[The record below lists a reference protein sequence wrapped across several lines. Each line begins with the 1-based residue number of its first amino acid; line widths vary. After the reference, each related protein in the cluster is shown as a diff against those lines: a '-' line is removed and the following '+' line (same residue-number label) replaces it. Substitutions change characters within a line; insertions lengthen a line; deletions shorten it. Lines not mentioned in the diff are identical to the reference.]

1 MADISDFR
9 KTAPAVTDFPW
20 LSLPEVETVT
30 LQNGVRLHFLDNPR
44 QPVVRISIMYPS
56 GLAESPDRYALS
68 LLPETIR
75 ESSADMTGAEFSELL
90 DYYGAWLTSGV
101 SAHHFMLTLHALTE
115 SFDYVFTAVMNT
127 IGTPVF
133 KDDEVDAITRRKS
146 AGARVSRDK
155 VATIARQSLN
165 RMLFGEGHPAVA
177 ESDVPEEILKVTPE
191 RIRCEWQQEILN
203 NSPQVFIAG
212 NASHVRRMIEEI
224 FSNDIYG
231 SGPSRPITITPYGGS
246 GGRKESFT
254 EKAGSLQSAVYMA
267 IPTISRKHPDYID
280 LRLASIA
287 LGGYFGSRLN
297 SVIREEKGLTYG
309 ITASLYGIPEGAHLQ
324 IQSQTDN
331 AFVSELI
338 RETESEINRLK
349 TEPLT
354 HDELSA
360 LKRNAMSGLAATLD
374 TPFNIMDLR
383 INEITVGTSPE
394 YFYKHQEAIGRL
406 TAGKIMEMA
415 REYFDTDKLLISV
428 AGEQS
433 K

>member
-9 KTAPAVTDFPW
+9 KTAPTVTDFPW
-20 LSLPEVETVT
+20 LSLSEIETVT
-30 LQNGVRLHFLDNPR
+30 LQNGVKLHFLDNPR

-56 GLAESPDRYALS
+56 GLVESPDRYALS

-115 SFDYVFTAVMNT
+115 SFDNVFSAVMNA
-127 IGTPVF
+127 IATPVF
-133 KDDEVDAITRRKS
+133 KEDEVDAITRRKS
-146 AGARVSRDK
+146 ASARVNRDK

-165 RMLFGEGHPAVA
+165 RMLFGEGHPAVD
-177 ESDVPEEILKVTPE
+177 EPDDPEKILNVTPE
-191 RIRCEWQQEILN
+191 RIRREWQQEVQN
-203 NSPQVFIAG
+203 NRPQVFIAG
-212 NASHVRRMIEEI
+212 NVSHVRHMIEEI
-224 FSNDIYG
+224 FSNDIY
-231 SGPSRPITITPYGGS
+231 SSEPSRPITITPYGGS
-246 GGRKESFT
+246 EERNESFT

-280 LRLASIA
+280 LRLATIA

-338 RETESEINRLK
+338 KGTESEINRLK

-354 HDELSA
+354 PDELAA

-383 INEITVGTSPE
+383 INEITVGTPPD
-394 YFYKHQEAIGRL
+394 YFYKQQEAIGRL
-406 TAGKIMEMA
+406 TAEKIMEMA
-415 REYFDTDKLLISV
+415 RKYFDTDKLLISV

-433 K
+433 N

>member
-1 MADISDFR
+1 MTDNNDFR
-9 KTAPAVTDFPW
+9 KTAPAVSDFPK
-20 LSLPEVETVT
+20 LSLPKVETVT
-30 LQNGVRLHFLDNPR
+30 LPNGVRLHMLDNSL
-44 QPVVRISIMYPS
+44 QPVVRVSIMYPS

-101 SAHHFMLTLHALTE
+101 AAHHFMLTLHALTE
-115 SFDYVFTAVMNT
+115 SFDSVFPAVMKA
-127 IGTPVF
+127 IGTPSF
-133 KDDEVDAITRRKS
+133 KADEVDAIIRRKS
-146 AGARVSRDK
+146 AAARVSRDK

-165 RMLFGEGHPAVA
+165 CMLFGEGHPAVA
-177 ESDVPEEILKVTPE
+177 EPDIPEDILKVTPD
-191 RIRCEWQQEILN
+191 RIRREWQQVVMN
-203 NSPQVFIAG
+203 NTPQVFVAG
-212 NASHVRRMIEEI
+212 NTSNVRRLIEEV

-231 SGPSRPITITPYGGS
+231 SGPGRPITVTPYGEN
-246 GGRKESFT
+246 GRRSESFT
-254 EKAGSLQSAVYMA
+254 KKPGSLQSAVYMA
-267 IPTISRKHPDYID
+267 IPTIGRKHPDYID
-280 LRLASIA
+280 LRLATIA

-338 RETESEINRLK
+338 KETESEINRLK

-354 HDELSA
+354 SEELSA

-374 TPFNIMDLR
+374 SPFNIMDLK
-383 INEITVGTSPE
+383 INEITVGTPPD
-394 YFYKHQEAIGRL
+394 YFYSQQEAISRL
-406 TAGKIMEMA
+406 TSEKIMEIA
-415 REYFDTDKLLISV
+415 RKYFDTDKLIISV
-428 AGEQS
+428 AGD
-433 K
+433 